1 MKCEWNSRC
10 FVVVEQIVVQAKW
23 KGERCFVVE
32 YWGLSCTKRT
42 KTSAHVSCMCVYHR
56 VKSWRV
62 KRARTK
68 SEGHRQVV
76 QCKAA
81 CIKVQSTNQSTIKE
95 FIFYEHMHGNYTTR
109 FSANQMD
116 APCCVQLDFGTHN
129 ANHSSKDNISS
140 PFSFSIPWTTV

>member
-1 MKCEWNSRC
+1 MKG
-10 FVVVEQIVVQAKW
+10 W
-23 KGERCFVVE
+23 KVFRGWVLRSELHETNQNQCTRVMYVCVPPGEE
-32 YWGLSCTKRT
+32 L
-42 KTSAHVSCMCVYHR
+42 
-56 VKSWRV
+56 
-62 KRARTK
+62 K
-68 SEGHRQVV
+68 SEEGKDEERRTSTRRHRQVV

-109 FSANQMD
+109 FSTNQMD